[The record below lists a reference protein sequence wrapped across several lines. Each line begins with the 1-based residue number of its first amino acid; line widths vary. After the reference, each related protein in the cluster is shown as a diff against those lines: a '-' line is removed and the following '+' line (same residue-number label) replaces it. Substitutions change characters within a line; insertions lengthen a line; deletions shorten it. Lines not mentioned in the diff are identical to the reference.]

1 MMSASFWK
9 LVLVQFREFY
19 REPAILFWSVVFPV
33 AIAATLGAAFSEKA
47 EIHQTIG
54 FVGSMPTTGSFAELV
69 KSGTKDDHG
78 QIEFKVGS
86 AASGQ
91 MILHLKQ
98 ITEDSAIV
106 FLKRGII
113 PLYLSRTSDS
123 TVSFHFDKANAS
135 AQLAYFMIR
144 SETGQLAGEQ
154 KESTIQPLTLP
165 GTRYIDFL
173 IPGLLVFGMMNSF
186 LWGIGFSLIEF
197 RMKKLLRRM
206 LATPMKRYEFI
217 LSLMVARLLLALI
230 EAGILLTFAY
240 FFFGIYPQGSWI
252 GVILLFLTGAFAF
265 TGISLLV
272 AARVEKTNIGIGF
285 INAIS
290 MPMMV
295 LSGIF
300 FSYHNFPET
309 VVSIIQ
315 FLPLTLLADA
325 TRAIFIEGAGFG
337 ETLLPVGI
345 LIVIGLITFSAGLKL
360 FKWH

>member
-1 MMSASFWK
+1 MSKSFWK

-33 AIAATLGAAFSEKA
+33 AIAATLGAAFSEKT

-54 FVGSMPTTGSFAELV
+54 FVRKMPSAGQFADLFQKAKPVDNGLPVLSVGTES
-69 KSGTKDDHG
+69 SGK
-78 QIEFKVGS
+78 
-86 AASGQ
+86 
-91 MILHLKQ
+91 MMLHIKMVS
-98 ITEDSAIV
+98 EDSAIV
-106 FLKRGII
+106 LLKRGII
-113 PLYLSRTSDS
+113 PLYLSGTSDS
-123 TVSFHFDKANAS
+123 TVSFHFDKANSS
-135 AQLAYFMIR
+135 AQLIYFMVMA
-144 SETGQLAGEQ
+144 ETGS
-154 KESTIQPLTLP
+154 KETAENIKQMTLP

-173 IPGLLVFGMMNSF
+173 IPGLLVFGLMNSF

-217 LSLMVARLLLALI
+217 LSLMVARLFLAFI
-230 EAGILLTFAY
+230 EAAILLTFAF
-240 FFFGIYPQGSWI
+240 FFFGISPQGSWM
-252 GVILLFLTGAFAF
+252 GVILLLLTGAFAF

-309 VVSIIQ
+309 VVKIIQ
-315 FLPLTLLADA
+315 FLPLTLLADS
-325 TRAIFIEGAGFG
+325 TRAIFIEGSGFG
-337 ETLLPVGI
+337 ETLIPVGI
-345 LIVIGLITFSAGLKL
+345 LLGIGVVTFSAGLKL
-360 FKWH
+360 FRWH